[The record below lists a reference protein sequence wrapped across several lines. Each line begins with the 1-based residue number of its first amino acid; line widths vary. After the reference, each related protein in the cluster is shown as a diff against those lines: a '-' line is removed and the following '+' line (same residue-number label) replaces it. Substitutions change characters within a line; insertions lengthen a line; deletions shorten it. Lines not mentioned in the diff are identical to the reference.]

1 MRVYVETNFVLEC
14 VLGQEQSQS
23 CTAILTLATDGLI
36 ELVIPAFS
44 VIEPYQRLT
53 RRKRD
58 RTDLKLRLDRERSEI
73 ARVSQYQS
81 RLTELDQLSDFLL
94 GSSDREGTRMEE
106 MRSALLGTARICD
119 LRLATLLDATKHSSS
134 LGLTPED
141 AVVLATVVG
150 DLSDF
155 PVERSLFITRNS
167 KDFKDPEVTQ
177 QLSELGC
184 ETIFDFDAGYARIQ
198 DALTKG

>member
-81 RLTELDQLSDFLL
+81 RLTELDQLPI
-94 GSSDREGTRMEE
+94 SSLVRP
-106 MRSALLGTARICD
+106 TARARAWKKCEAPYSG
-119 LRLATLLDATKHSSS
+119 LPAFATC
-134 LGLTPED
+134 
-141 AVVLATVVG
+141 V
-150 DLSDF
+150 
-155 PVERSLFITRNS
+155 
-167 KDFKDPEVTQ
+167 
-177 QLSELGC
+177 
-184 ETIFDFDAGYARIQ
+184 
-198 DALTKG
+198 